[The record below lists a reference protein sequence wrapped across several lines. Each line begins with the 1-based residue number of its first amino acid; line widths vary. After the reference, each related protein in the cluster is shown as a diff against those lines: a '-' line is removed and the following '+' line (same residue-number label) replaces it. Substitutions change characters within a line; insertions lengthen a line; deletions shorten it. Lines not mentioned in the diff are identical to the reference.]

1 MLYLIQD
8 DGGPMFDRPVKDVM
22 RREKL
27 LKAPPEM
34 PVGKVAMLMASKSV
48 GAVLVVVDECLV
60 GICTERDIVCRVVA
74 KGLDVQ
80 STRLDAVMT
89 REPETIA
96 PDRPFGAAL
105 LLMYERGFRHLPVT
119 QDGKVVGIVSSRSAL
134 DPSLEEFVSEEQR
147 RKHFR
152 QKG

>member
-1 MLYLIQD
+1 MLYLIQEG
-8 DGGPMFDRPVKDVM
+8 GGPMFDRPVKDVM
-22 RREKL
+22 RQEKL
-27 LKAPPEM
+27 LKAPPETA
-34 PVGKVAMLMASKSV
+34 VGKVAMLMASKSV
-48 GAVLVVVDECLV
+48 GAVLVVVDERLV

-74 KGLDVQ
+74 KGLDAQ
-80 STRLDAVMT
+80 ATRLDAVMT
-89 REPETIA
+89 PEPQTIA

-119 QDGKVVGIVSSRSAL
+119 QDGKVVGIVSSRNAL